1 MNPKNKPVIIN
12 NNNKLDNKLKK
23 NKRYNPY
30 GDKKDFIGGYN
41 KQGEAILKQAGSVD
55 NPIVLVDGNS
65 DHITAEQLAGEFVD
79 FTGEGTKATPIEI
92 VEKTDAKIKKKRR
105 TTASKRKVR
114 ENKEAAE
121 IAGLIIDLRDYE
133 SKKQKLGVH
142 VEQLYTSGILEVPR
156 PGSKLSSDWQ
166 RSWRERNT
174 TSPGGRHIQKNVFAD
189 WREEGGCS
197 CSLGSSA
204 SCRLCELLYEGQR
217 LPDNRQSTAKGK
229 KERPTS
235 SDGMLTATW
244 DEEVKD
250 GVSNRVYKV
259 SRGFGEASGPPS
271 TPKGD

>member
-1 MNPKNKPVIIN
+1 MDN
-12 NNNKLDNKLKK
+12 NYNTIKGVDNLNKLKK
-23 NKRYNPY
+23 LKRSKLIDLTTN
-30 GDKKDFIGGYN
+30 
-41 KQGEAILKQAGSVD
+41 EVILKEAGSIN
-55 NPIVLVDGNS
+55 NPIVLADGDS

-92 VEKTDAKIKKKRR
+92 VEKTDKAIKKKRR
-105 TTASKRKVR
+105 TAASKRKV
-114 ENKEAAE
+114 NKDKEAAE

-142 VEQLYTSGILEVPR
+142 VEQLYRTGVLEVP
-156 PGSKLSSDWQ
+156 GSGSELSGDWQ

-174 TSPGGRHIQKNVFAD
+174 TSPGGRHIQKNVFSD
-189 WREEGGCS
+189 WRKESGCS
-197 CSLGSSA
+197 CSLGSGA

-217 LPDNRQSTAKGK
+217 LPNNRQSTIKGQ

-235 SDGMLTATW
+235 SNKMFAATW

-250 GVSNRVYKV
+250 GVPHRVYKV
-259 SRGFGEASGPPS
+259 SRGFGETSGPPS